1 MLSKPNPSFPG
12 TLGSSLENR
21 PVLVPAR
28 EESAVHSIEM
38 RGAPTNGGLR
48 SAEASNEHVIVL
60 SPLGQKLRKARQRK
74 GLELHQVSSSLKISK
89 RHINAIEEGKVD
101 ALPAG
106 NVYLIGY
113 VRTYAGYLGLDVAK
127 CVEMLKAEIAQRE
140 TSGEVVVADSL
151 TLREEPRSAV
161 RRVLNFL
168 RLG

>member
-1 MLSKPNPSFPG
+1 M
-12 TLGSSLENR
+12 
-21 PVLVPAR
+21 
-28 EESAVHSIEM
+28 
-38 RGAPTNGGLR
+38 
-48 SAEASNEHVIVL
+48 
-60 SPLGQKLRKARQRK
+60 
-74 GLELHQVSSSLKISK
+74 
-89 RHINAIEEGKVD
+89 D